1 MDFLK
6 DVFGSGMNIFG
17 ASAPQNTQRM
27 IDAGLLKADAG
38 EKAQSQS
45 LMRGL
50 LGAGVSYLAQ
60 PQNQNYGSVTPYIGK
75 ALQAGMEAAQKPY
88 DNMYE
93 KAKQNHAMNQI
104 AEEKLA
110 KENKSKFESG
120 LFQPNSTIKGLE
132 RKADPRL
139 DRTDV
144 NGVTS
149 QVGPNFNPI
158 QQTSTPTFDSAKYL
172 KDSLDKGLI
181 DSEEYFKYK
190 KLLNPTVDPV
200 NVADGGALVNPQ
212 TGELIYENPKNEFEK
227 TSNDFRVWNEMGGP
241 NSKYKTFNEYIDR
254 PKNPGVNVEV
264 NTGDKGGDSQK
275 VRDEYDKVFISSQN
289 DAAALNSQLNDLQ
302 QMERLISQA
311 GATGAGS
318 EAILGLQKIA
328 DRLGFDVDTSQMS
341 ATEAMRALSNK
352 LALGMR
358 KAGSGVMTDKDFQ
371 VFLESVPSI
380 KNSAEANRRILEWTR
395 DSHQRRMK
403 LAEVIDDYKTS
414 TKSIYG
420 SEKQAGTL
428 DGGIYKVIRNY
439 WKGVREERQ
448 QQFFKEDGLDPSGN
462 EGPGAFEVDRS

>member
-17 ASAPQNTQRM
+17 ASAPTNTQRM

-75 ALQAGMEAAQKPY
+75 ALQAGMEAAQKPF
-88 DNMYE
+88 DNMYD

-120 LFQPNSTIKGLE
+120 LFQNNANIKGLA
-132 RKADPRL
+132 RQADPRL
-139 DRTDV
+139 ERTDV

-149 QVGPNFNPI
+149 QVAPNFNPI

-190 KLLNPTVDPV
+190 KLLNPTIDPV

-241 NSKYKTFNEYIDR
+241 NSEHKTFAEYMKQKGSGI
-254 PKNPGVNVEV
+254 NVEV
-264 NTGDKGGDSQK
+264 NTGDKGGDSK
-275 VRDEYDKVFISSQN
+275 YVRDELDKLFITSQN
-289 DAAALNSQLNDLQ
+289 DASALNIQLQDLQ
-302 QMERLISQA
+302 QMERLMSQA
-311 GATGAGS
+311 NKTGAGA
-318 EAILGLQKIA
+318 ETVLGLQKIA
-328 DRLGFDVDTSQMS
+328 DRLGFDVDTTGMG

-358 KAGSGVMTDKDFQ
+358 KAGSGVMTDKDFM
-371 VFLESVPSI
+371 VFLESVPGI
-380 KNSAEANRRILEWTR
+380 KNSAEANRRMLAWTR
-395 DSHQRRMK
+395 ETQKRQIELSKRIR
-403 LAEVIDDYKTS
+403 AYKRS
-414 TKSIYG
+414 DKSIYG
-420 SEKQAGTL
+420 GSKTRGVMD
-428 DGGIYKVIRNY
+428 DGVYDLINDY
-439 WKGVREERQ
+439 WAEVTEERKQ
-448 QQFFKEDGLDPSGN
+448 TFFKEDGLDPNGN